1 MREREISFVIF
12 PSSSEFCL
20 FCCQFHFLFADVGCC
35 VNRRAGDVASQRGEL
50 ADGVGRVVLGARQ
63 LQKDDETDR
72 GRQPIVYGSDP
83 VGDGPSRDW
92 EELRQESQSL
102 VEKVERAHWKRSVV
116 LFSFLFLSYLF
127 GRPCFW
133 PFHVWRVYGKKKQD
147 LNTERRKRHGKVSSS
162 NRTAFRTCIPKSRT
176 ICRRMFRP
184 RSKAGKKMPTTR
196 YNKRATP
203 CPDSNSIV
211 PTKMYDIVTC

>member
-20 FCCQFHFLFADVGCC
+20 FCCQFHFLFAYVGCC

-133 PFHVWRVYGKKKQD
+133 PFHVWRVYGKKTGPEYGTTEAAWKGVLVESDRLSD
-147 LNTERRKRHGKVSSS
+147 LHTKIKDHLSE
-162 NRTAFRTCIPKSRT
+162 
-176 ICRRMFRP
+176 
-184 RSKAGKKMPTTR
+184 
-196 YNKRATP
+196 
-203 CPDSNSIV
+203 DV
-211 PTKMYDIVTC
+211 PTQIKSWQKDAYHKVQ